1 MIYSISRP
9 HGGLLASSSWALW
22 AQNTPYVGH
31 DIIKTIPH
39 GYPTGRFTEVFYVVD
54 LDVKIHS
61 DYSNTNVQ
69 CNIPANPEPCP
80 CTMLALEP
88 RPHPNL
94 EPAAARALESHALST
109 FALWWG
115 RRPGTSSGAPGTS
128 SGGFKGDPYMK
139 SRVAV
144 HYMLGINHNELI

>member
-1 MIYSISRP
+1 MF
-9 HGGLLASSSWALW
+9 
-22 AQNTPYVGH
+22 NVT
-31 DIIKTIPH
+31 
-39 GYPTGRFTEVFYVVD
+39 YPPTD
-54 LDVKIHS
+54 
-61 DYSNTNVQ
+61 
-69 CNIPANPEPCP
+69 PEPCP

-109 FALWWG
+109 FAYG
-115 RRPGTSSGAPGTS
+115 GDVVRAPGTS

>member
-31 DIIKTIPH
+31 DNIKTIPH

-54 LDVKIHS
+54 VKIPS

-69 CNIPANPEPCP
+69 CNIPANRPGTLPLHHARTRTAP
-80 CTMLALEP
+80 TSKLGAGSRACTRISCAFDV
-88 RPHPNL
+88 RPVV
-94 EPAAARALESHALST
+94 
-109 FALWWG
+109 
-115 RRPGTSSGAPGTS
+115 GTSSGDVVRAPGTS

-144 HYMLGINHNELI
+144 HYMLGINHSELI

>member
-31 DIIKTIPH
+31 DNIKTIPH
-39 GYPTGRFTEVFYVVD
+39 GYPTGRFTEVFYVV
-54 LDVKIHS
+54 DVKIHS

-94 EPAAARALESHALST
+94 EPAAARAFEAHPALRVSCAFDGRPLVGT
-109 FALWWG
+109 TSGNVVRRFQGRPIHEITSRRALYV
-115 RRPGTSSGAPGTS
+115 RN
-128 SGGFKGDPYMK
+128 K
-139 SRVAV
+139 SQ
-144 HYMLGINHNELI
+144 